1 MEAHS
6 VPPQWVGLRGW
17 ARDCSAKGYFGRAIG
32 KKMEHWEFV
41 ELLVEIGKIN
51 KHLLNILK
59 EDLIAFQWAMFL
71 GCERQNSNIT
81 LLYLLFL
88 YFTKSITSLEIK
100 T

>member
-1 MEAHS
+1 M
-6 VPPQWVGLRGW
+6 
-17 ARDCSAKGYFGRAIG
+17 KGYFGRAIG